1 MIDVNGMCFQLFLRK
16 LPPVPEMRPKVVNF
30 TQELVAGF
38 NRIKWQL
45 LQELM
50 AGLIKNIQLS
60 QFWHFPWHTP
70 AFAISQPAV

>member
-1 MIDVNGMCFQLFLRK
+1 

-50 AGLIKNIQLS
+50 AGLIKSIQLGIILLS
-60 QFWHFPWHTP
+60 DELFN
-70 AFAISQPAV
+70 

>member
-45 LQELM
+45 L
-50 AGLIKNIQLS
+50 
-60 QFWHFPWHTP
+60 
-70 AFAISQPAV
+70 

>member
-38 NRIKWQL
+38 NRIKWQI

-50 AGLIKNIQLS
+50 AGLVKNIQLCIPVKIATCS
-60 QFWHFPWHTP
+60 C
-70 AFAISQPAV
+70 

>member
-38 NRIKWQL
+38 NRIKWQI

-50 AGLIKNIQLS
+50 AGLVKNIQKEKHYGWNHYLMLL
-60 QFWHFPWHTP
+60 
-70 AFAISQPAV
+70 

>member
-38 NRIKWQL
+38 NRIKWQI

-50 AGLIKNIQLS
+50 AGLVKNI
-60 QFWHFPWHTP
+60 HR
-70 AFAISQPAV
+70 AFKGTYFTKKSFYK

>member
-45 LQELM
+45 SQELV
-50 AGLIKNIQLS
+50 AVLIKNIHKKAS
-60 QFWHFPWHTP
+60 GHSFYYRYQFYALFRR
-70 AFAISQPAV
+70 

>member
-38 NRIKWQL
+38 NRIKWQI

-50 AGLIKNIQLS
+50 AGLVKNIQYLL
-60 QFWHFPWHTP
+60 FLKLMDLCNLNLL
-70 AFAISQPAV
+70 I